1 MPLQVQTSLMSG
13 GLDLATP
20 PIAIPPGRCIAA
32 INYEPDVAGYS
43 SMPGYER
50 FDGHERPSD
59 TSNPTLAEER
69 RARIAAV
76 PGTGPVRGVWVF
88 NGDVYAFRDQA
99 SGLEGMFKATLGGWE
114 AQSFGS
120 MLPFTLG
127 TAEFVA
133 GEYVAGVTSG
143 AAGRIER
150 VILREGVWDGTAS
163 GYLIISRIVGTFASA
178 EIIISGAGSATGQPT
193 QTITMLAG
201 GRYDFSNHNFYGAT
215 DRARMYFCSGADTA
229 FEWNGSVLTPIHTGI
244 TSGDVALGVV
254 YLLAPEA
261 PIAAGQTILA
271 ADDSV
276 IIMSAQFDA
285 PTFVTHFMNHL
296 FLGFSSGTLLNSSLG
311 EPLEYVTTT
320 GAGEIAF
327 GQPITG
333 LLTAASTSLVV
344 FAQNRIDYITGTDSA
359 SFELRPVS
367 DVAGAQPYTVQQ
379 LDTPVYLDDS
389 GLRQMPTTAAFGD
402 WRMGSMT
409 PLIESLI
416 RQKRDTDIQPVGSIV
431 IKGKDQYRLFWADG
445 SGLTV
450 YIGRKNPEPLPFKL
464 PVLPYCACNGEVE
477 IGQGDRLFIGCQ
489 DGFVYEQS
497 RGTSFDGEPITSYI
511 RLPFTAAGSPA
522 QHTRWTKAT
531 FELDTPDDITIG
543 VAFHVDYARGVG
555 GEKTDVEVDAGTS
568 IITTGDYSEI
578 DWTQP
583 VEGRLEYHL
592 AGIGPNIA
600 ATLVHSASNK
610 RPHTISSQTYNFSR
624 RGLKR

>member
-1 MPLQVQTSLMSG
+1 MPLQVQTSLMAG
-13 GLDLATP
+13 GLDLSTP
-20 PIAIPPGRCIAA
+20 PISIPPGRAIAA

-59 TSNPTLAEER
+59 TTNLSLAEER
-69 RARIAAV
+69 RAKIKAV
-76 PGTGPVRGVWVF
+76 PGIGPVRGVWVY
-88 NGDVYAFRDQA
+88 NGDVYGFRDQFDGTA
-99 SGLEGMFKATLGGWE
+99 GMFKATLGGWE
-114 AQSFGS
+114 SQNFGE
-120 MLPFTLG
+120 MLPFSLG
-127 TAEFVA
+127 ETEFVA
-133 GEYVAGVTSG
+133 GEYVAGVTSS
-143 AAGRIER
+143 ASGRIER
-150 VILREGVWDGTAS
+150 VIVREGVWDGTAS
-163 GYLIISRIVGTFASA
+163 GYLIVSHITGSFVSGES
-178 EIIISGAGSATGQPT
+178 IISNSGSASGQPT
-193 QTITMLAG
+193 QPITILGG
-201 GRYDFSNHNFYGAT
+201 GRYDFTNHNFYGAT

-229 FEWNGSVLTPIHTGI
+229 YEWNGAVLTPIHTGVS
-244 TSGDVALGVV
+244 SGEEALGVI

-261 PIAAGQTILA
+261 PVAAGETILA
-271 ADDSV
+271 ADGSTL
-276 IIMSAQFDA
+276 IMSAQFDA
-285 PTFVTHFMNHL
+285 PTFVTHFINHL
-296 FLGFSSGTLLNSSLG
+296 FLGFSSGTLINSSLG
-311 EPLEYVTTT
+311 EPLEYTTAT

-344 FAQNRIDYITGTDSA
+344 FAQNRIDYIVGTDSA

-389 GLRQMPTTAAFGD
+389 GLRQMPTTPAFGD

-416 RQKRDTDIQPVGSIV
+416 RQKRDTNIQPVGSII

-450 YIGRKNPEPLPFKL
+450 YVGRKTPEPLPFKL

-477 IGQGDRLFIGCQ
+477 IGQGDRLFVGTQ
-489 DGFVYEQS
+489 DGFVYEMS

-531 FELDTPDDITIG
+531 FELDTPDSITMG
-543 VAFHVDYARGVG
+543 VAFHIDYARGIG
-555 GEKTDVEVDAGTS
+555 GEKTDVEVSAGTT

-578 DWTQP
+578 DWTRP

-592 AGIGPNIA
+592 SGIGPNIA
-600 ATLVHSASNK
+600 ATLVHSANDK